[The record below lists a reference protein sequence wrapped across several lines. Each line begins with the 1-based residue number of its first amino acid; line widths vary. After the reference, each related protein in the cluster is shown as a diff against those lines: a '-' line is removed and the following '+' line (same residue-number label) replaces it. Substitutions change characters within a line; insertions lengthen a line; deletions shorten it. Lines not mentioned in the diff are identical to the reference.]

1 MSGTSCLLPLTQLSQ
16 KATAHAD
23 LASTPC
29 GMAHKQVSGCS
40 EKSRALPHARREPR
54 NHPSGPCSRFSCQR
68 TVLQNAGGVQIP
80 PAVTVYIDSLLR
92 LIGIPGRPGPLAD
105 REGLALHP
113 LTAEDGLDPE
123 VGQLVAMDSED
134 ASHAGTDA

>member
-80 PAVTVYIDSLLR
+80 PAVTVYIDSLL
-92 LIGIPGRPGPLAD
+92 LLAGLPVLPLSRQTALGFAFNLLP
-105 REGLALHP
+105 RWRMGLMPNSSSLS
-113 LTAEDGLDPE
+113 L
-123 VGQLVAMDSED
+123 
-134 ASHAGTDA
+134 